1 MIYFYCSECGLKF
14 RKSQPTETAC
24 LRCGSTDLWEEDIPK
39 SEITDADDMIEE
51 MVREKYAR
59 K

>member
-14 RKSQPTETAC
+14 RKSQPAETAC
-24 LRCGSTDLWEEDIPK
+24 LPK